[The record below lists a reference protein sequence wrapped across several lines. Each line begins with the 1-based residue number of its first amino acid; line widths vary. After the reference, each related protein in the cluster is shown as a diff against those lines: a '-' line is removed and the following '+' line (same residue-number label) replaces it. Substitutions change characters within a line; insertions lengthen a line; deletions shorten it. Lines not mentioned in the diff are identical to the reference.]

1 MQHNLLVVVSSL
13 SVFSIAASVAAV
25 VLLVQKQ
32 QLKREPRDAKNQLK
46 QKDQWVKQDI
56 GCEKTEVGDA
66 QVASKTGIMNGNHLP
81 RRTESSTPSK
91 TTKVAVACCFDLQ
104 KSFAHLAKMLSR

>member
-56 GCEKTEVGDA
+56 GCEKRHFLPVLFLKDDLLVKKKFYMNKFFLPLIFDHDVG
-66 QVASKTGIMNGNHLP
+66 G
-81 RRTESSTPSK
+81 
-91 TTKVAVACCFDLQ
+91 
-104 KSFAHLAKMLSR
+104 